1 MELLTLT
8 IILAVAVG
16 FWANSWGR
24 NGWVWG
30 IASAL
35 VSPLG
40 AGIVLLIVG
49 RSPELRSQL
58 AAEHAMRVRTYMT
71 NNDDI

>member
-1 MELLTLT
+1 MD
-8 IILAVAVG
+8 ILVLALIFAAGIG

-24 NGWVWG
+24 NGWAWG
-30 IASAL
+30 IVAAI
-35 VSPLG
+35 VSPLA

-58 AAEHAMRVRTYMT
+58 AAEHAMRVKAYMT
-71 NNDDI
+71 DNNDI